1 MLSPESEALV
11 RPLCG
16 VLLLITPLHFVGR
29 QLVRWR
35 AARMEAQ
42 GAADGAAAAA
52 PWAYSKLD
60 GVLAAV
66 MLLHL
71 VAAPYTKVE
80 ESFNM
85 QAMHDFLFHGPR
97 LDSYD
102 HHTFPGVVPRSFLGA
117 LLVSAL
123 SAPLHFAA
131 TLASAPRFVS
141 RVHRPSHGHDF

>member
-42 GAADGAAAAA
+42 GAADGAAAVA

-60 GVLAAV
+60 GVLAAA

-71 VAAPYTKVE
+71 VVAPYTKVE

-85 QAMHDFLFHGPR
+85 QAMHDFLFHGTR

-131 TLASAPRFVS
+131 TLASAPRFLS
-141 RVHRPSHGHDF
+141 RAR

>member
-29 QLVRWR
+29 QLHRWR
-35 AARMEAQ
+35 AEAQ

-131 TLASAPRFVS
+131 TLASAPRFLS
-141 RVHRPSHGHDF
+141 RAR

>member
-29 QLVRWR
+29 QLHRWR
-35 AARMEAQ
+35 AARMEAK
-42 GAADGAAAAA
+42 GAADGAAAAP

-85 QAMHDFLFHGPR
+85 QAMHDFLFHGTR

-141 RVHRPSHGHDF
+141 RAR